1 LQIIHKKYLF
11 IILTII
17 TVLGLC
23 IYALLTVE
31 VYKPVDLP
39 KNAIC
44 ELTKEKIEYGVQLHP
59 EYQEQLFFSSFENFL
74 NYIKKDNYKFNR
86 AYIMDYNDYKINK
99 KETWITVWLAYYVE
113 IRENEESDYKWVGFN
128 NRNDVNNFLKN
139 IKSGSKIKLFQ
150 EIQRELRVNNN
161 KK

>member
-1 LQIIHKKYLF
+1 MQIIHKKYLF

-44 ELTKEKIEYGVQLHP
+44 ELTKEKIKYGIQLHP
-59 EYQEQLFFSSFENFL
+59 KYNKQLFFSSFENFI

-86 AYIMDYNDYKINK
+86 AYIMDYNDYIINK
-99 KETWITVWLAYYVE
+99 KETWITVWLAYFVE
-113 IRENEESDYKWVGFN
+113 IRENDEGDYKWVGFN